1 MTMIVEPLTLCN
13 PPIVE
18 AVLDIVCDFAPSQ
31 SIAGLEKRA
40 AEKLRD
46 RYPKFRRQFTQQFI
60 MEFGTSPPAEND
72 MPVPSVSA
80 LQFAHDDGK
89 QLVHFR
95 DSGYSFNRLAP
106 YRSLDEYLPEIQRTW
121 DIFRELSAPLLIRMV
136 RLRYINRLNLPLVAS
151 QIDLDEYFKVGPR
164 LPDEDSQ
171 GLFGFLNQLQ
181 MFEKETGHLITTV
194 LMAEEVK
201 DDKLLSVIFDN
212 MVAARVGAD
221 PSDWPKIEATIQSL
235 RNLKNRVFSDTLTK
249 KCLDLF
255 Q

>member
-1 MTMIVEPLTLCN
+1 MTVEPLTLHN

-18 AVLDIVCDFAPSQ
+18 AVLDIECDFASSQ
-31 SIAGLEKRA
+31 SIADLEKQA

-46 RYPKFRRQFTQQFI
+46 RYPKSRRQFTQQFI
-60 MEFGTSPPAEND
+60 MEFSASPPAESD

-89 QLVHFR
+89 QLIQFR
-95 DSGYSFNRLAP
+95 DTGYSFNRLAP

-121 DIFRELSAPLLIRMV
+121 DIFRELFVPILIRMV
-136 RLRYINRLNLPLVAS
+136 RLRYINRLKLPLDKS
-151 QIDLDEYFKVGPR
+151 KIELNEYLKVGPR

-171 GLFGFLNQLQ
+171 SLFGFLNQHQ

-201 DDKLLSVIFDN
+201 DDKLLPVIFDN
-212 MVAARVGAD
+212 MVAAPVDTD
-221 PSDWPKIEATIQSL
+221 PADWPKIEATIQSL
-235 RNLKNRVFSDTLTK
+235 RDLKNKVFSGTLTE
-249 KCLDLF
+249 KCLHLYR
-255 Q
+255 